1 MKFRREE
8 ASGLTIVIQAGGESR
23 RMGMDKGL
31 VEFMGQPL
39 VERVLHRVADLADE
53 ILVTTNNLQGYRFLG
68 VPLFTDLLPGHGA
81 LGGLYTALSSAGY
94 SFVGVIACDMP
105 FISPTMLSAQRDLLI
120 DSNTDLVIPKTPQGL
135 EPFHAVYR
143 RSTCLP
149 AVKTALEAG
158 KRRVDAWFP
167 QVKLRYLTQPEIRL
181 HDPNGWAF
189 FNINSPADLQ
199 EAERAAG

>member
-1 MKFRREE
+1 MEPASEE
-8 ASGLTIVIQAGGESR
+8 TAGFTIVVQAGGESR

-39 VERVLHRVADLADE
+39 VERVLHRVTDLADE

-68 VPLFTDLLPGHGA
+68 VPLVADLLPGQGA
-81 LGGLYTALSSAGY
+81 LAGLYTALGSASC
-94 SFVGVIACDMP
+94 SFVGVVACDMP
-105 FISPTMLSAQRDLLI
+105 FVSPAMLSAQRDLLI

-143 RSTCLP
+143 RSACLP
-149 AVKTALEAG
+149 AVKSALEAG

-167 QVKLRYLTQPEIRL
+167 QVKLRYLTQLEIRL
-181 HDPNGWAF
+181 HDPLGWAF
-189 FNINSPADLQ
+189 FNINTPADLQ
-199 EAERAAG
+199 KAEKAAG